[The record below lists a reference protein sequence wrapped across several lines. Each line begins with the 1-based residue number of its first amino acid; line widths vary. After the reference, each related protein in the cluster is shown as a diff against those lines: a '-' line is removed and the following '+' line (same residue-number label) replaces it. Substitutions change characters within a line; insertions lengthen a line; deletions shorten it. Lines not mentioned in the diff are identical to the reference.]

1 MRSKSA
7 YVLYRDPL
15 VVAGSFGLIDDLPAG
30 GPITVLFHPP
40 WWLHPVGA
48 LRLKQKIQALR
59 RRRPARVIVCAN
71 TWEELCFASAVGL
84 EARWHNQNIHAR
96 ERVFYPDSLQPG
108 AQSYEAIY
116 AAALEPYK
124 RIGMAR
130 GVASLY
136 VLTYKSGQT
145 GGWDLHK
152 EYPELA
158 TAKYN
163 QQFLGED
170 AVRLLYSASD
180 CGLALSRVE
189 GAMWA
194 AMEYMLCG
202 LPVVST
208 RSFGGRD
215 QFRDDYYWRT
225 VASSPEAVAAGVRAW
240 RKNPPDRQEVRRRV
254 LAKVEEGRSRF
265 AQFVVRTGSLGE
277 TAAAFQHRV
286 WGGPEGITKIRVC
299 PSELTG
305 N

>member
-1 MRSKSA
+1 
-7 YVLYRDPL
+7 
-15 VVAGSFGLIDDLPAG
+15 
-30 GPITVLFHPP
+30 
-40 WWLHPVGA
+40 
-48 LRLKQKIQALR
+48 
-59 RRRPARVIVCAN
+59 
-71 TWEELCFASAVGL
+71 
-84 EARWHNQNIHAR
+84 
-96 ERVFYPDSLQPG
+96 
-108 AQSYEAIY
+108 
-116 AAALEPYK
+116 
-124 RIGMAR
+124 MAR

-136 VLTYKSGQT
+136 VLTYKSGQI

-254 LAKVEEGRSRF
+254 LAKVEEARSRF
-265 AQFVVRTGSLGE
+265 AQLVIALAGHKEPESVFL
-277 TAAAFQHRV
+277 HRV
-286 WGGPEGITKIRVC
+286 WGDTSGISKIRVA
-299 PSELTG
+299 PTDVDTV
-305 N
+305 

>member
-48 LRLKQKIQALR
+48 LRLRKKIRALG

-71 TWEELCFASAVGL
+71 TWAERCFAAAAGL

-96 ERVFYPDSLQPG
+96 EGVFYPEARTPG
-108 AQSYEAIY
+108 TQAYEAIY
-116 AAALEPYK
+116 TAALEPYK
-124 RIGMAR
+124 RMGLAR
-130 GVASLY
+130 GVPALY

-145 GGWDLHK
+145 GGWDVHK
-152 EYPELA
+152 EHPELA
-158 TAKYN
+158 TAGYN
-163 QQFLGED
+163 RHFLGED
-170 AVRLLYSASD
+170 AVRALYAASD

-225 VASSPEAVAAGVRAW
+225 VAASPEAVAAGVRAW
-240 RKNPPDRQEVRRRV
+240 RENPPDRQEVRRRV
-254 LAKVEEGRSRF
+254 LAKVEAGRARF
-265 AQFVVRTGSLGE
+265 AQFATRLGSTRE
-277 TAAAFQHRV
+277 AVAAFHHRV
-286 WGGPEGITKIRVC
+286 WGGPEGISRIRVS
-299 PSELTG
+299 PGELNG
-305 N
+305 I